1 MYFPFVIG
9 TGKTACI
16 RNLLNSPITS
26 KFKKVYINCTSLQS
40 PAAIFKAIAL
50 ELGAKTIG
58 DKEANRRF
66 IEEYICTKRHKMVLL
81 VLDEI
86 DELIEKKQLVLYT
99 IFEWPSFPWSKLLL
113 IGIANSL
120 DLTNRALSR
129 LQSYTDLKPQLM
141 HFAPY
146 TTPQI
151 MDIFKHRLEAAGV
164 LDVFP
169 LATIQLLSAKVAAMS
184 GDVRK
189 ALDIGRRVAEL
200 ATVNNDKIDL
210 MEELGVAEL
219 KPEKPIEHKIELKQV
234 LNVLNSVYK
243 TARTLDDDTS
253 EAFPLQEKVLIC
265 TLLLML
271 SNGKNKDITIGR
283 LHGTYVKVCTKR
295 GIPFVDESEF
305 GSLCT
310 LTETKGIIR
319 IIKNKAAR
327 MSKIQL
333 QWDQEDITN
342 AIKDKQLIAQILADK
357 SCL

>member
-1 MYFPFVIG
+1 
-9 TGKTACI
+9 
-16 RNLLNSPITS
+16 
-26 KFKKVYINCTSLQS
+26 
-40 PAAIFKAIAL
+40 
-50 ELGAKTIG
+50 
-58 DKEANRRF
+58 
-66 IEEYICTKRHKMVLL
+66 MVLL

-99 IFEWPSFPWSKLLL
+99 IFEWPALENSKLLL

-129 LQSYTDLKPQLM
+129 LQSYSDLKPQLVN
-141 HFAPY
+141 FAPY
-146 TTPQI
+146 TKQQI
-151 MDIFKHRLEAAGV
+151 IDIFKSRLEAAGV

-200 ATVNNDKIDL
+200 ATTNHDKIDL

-219 KPEKPIEHKIELKQV
+219 KPENPIEQKVEIKQV

-243 TARTLDDDTS
+243 TAKTLDDDTAD
-253 EAFPLQEKVLIC
+253 AFPLQQKVLIC

-271 SNGKNKDITIGR
+271 TNGRNKDITVGR
-283 LHGTYVKVCTKR
+283 LHATYAKVCAKR
-295 GIPFVDESEF
+295 GIPSVDESEF
-305 GSLCT
+305 SSLCT

-319 IIKNKAAR
+319 IIKNKVSR
-327 MSKIQL
+327 MNKIQL
-333 QWDQEDITN
+333 QWDQDDITN
-342 AIKDKQLIAQILADK
+342 AIKDKQLIAQILSDK
-357 SCL
+357 SCLG